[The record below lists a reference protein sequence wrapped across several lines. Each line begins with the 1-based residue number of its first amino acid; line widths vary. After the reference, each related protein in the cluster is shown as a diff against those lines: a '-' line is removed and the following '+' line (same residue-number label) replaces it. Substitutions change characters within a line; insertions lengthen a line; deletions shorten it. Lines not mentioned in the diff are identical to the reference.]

1 MLEQKESDT
10 NEEKVAFSLFPFSP
24 SLFLSLSFSWLI
36 FNFYVA
42 VVSPN
47 LRRGL
52 PGLEEAEVGPDMEVR
67 QLEQPLVKAD

>member
-10 NEEKVAFSLFPFSP
+10 NEEKVAFSLFPIS
-24 SLFLSLSFSWLI
+24 LSLSFSWLI

>member
-24 SLFLSLSFSWLI
+24 SLSLSFSCLI